1 MGAAFF
7 ALFASFAVR
16 NRVMPATLRAPSLFA
31 PANFINGYWV
41 GEGDRTFNTVIDKY
55 HGTELAKVPN
65 ATEAQM
71 EEAIAAAY
79 ASRDAVRKLSAG
91 ERSAKLEALAALIAK
106 NEEEL
111 AMLIVKEGGKPIG
124 YAKTEIARCIT
135 TVRTAAAEALRFTGE
150 SVALDYGAGA
160 GKTALTK
167 RFPIGVIAAITPFN
181 FPLNLVLHKV
191 APAMAVGCPVV
202 LKPAPQAPLSSL
214 ALARLIEDIGWPKGA
229 FSVLMCG
236 VPVAEKLVKDER
248 VAMLSF
254 TGSDKVGWHL
264 KAICGKKKV
273 ALELGGNASVI
284 VDEGVDLASTA
295 KSVAVGANIYAGQ
308 TCISTQRIYVVQS
321 VFEQFR
327 DLLVKEYAEL
337 KGGDPGDASVTVGP
351 IIDKGHY
358 ERIASWVDEALKG
371 GAEILA
377 GGKPVDLARNIYA
390 ATLLTNTRHDMRVNC
405 AEVFGPVAIVE
416 PVADFAEAIA
426 QVNSSTYGL
435 QAGVFTNSVSN
446 MKRAHDE
453 LEVGGIIMNNVP
465 GFRLDSMPYGGIKD
479 SGLGREGVKYAMEE
493 MSEPRLLVY

>member
-1 MGAAFF
+1 
-7 ALFASFAVR
+7 
-16 NRVMPATLRAPSLFA
+16 MPSTLTVPTLYS
-31 PANFINGYWV
+31 PANFINGSWSF
-41 GEGDRTFNTVIDKY
+41 EGDGTFNTVIDKY
-55 HGTELAKVPN
+55 NGDHLARIPH

-79 ASRDAVRKLSAG
+79 ASREAVRKLSAG
-91 ERSAKLEALAALIAK
+91 ERSAKLETLASMIAK
-106 NEEEL
+106 HDEEL
-111 AMLIVKEGGKPIG
+111 AMLIVREGGKPIG
-124 YAKTEIARCIT
+124 YAKAEIARCIT

-160 GKTALTK
+160 GKTAFTK

-202 LKPAPQAPLSSL
+202 LKPAPQAPLSAF
-214 ALARLIEDIGWPKGA
+214 ALGKLIEEIGWPKGA

-284 VDEGVDLASTA
+284 VDAGVDLASTA
-295 KSVAVGANIYAGQ
+295 QTVAIGANIYAGQ
-308 TCISTQRIYVVQS
+308 TCISTQRIYVVKS
-321 VFEQFR
+321 VFAQFR
-327 DLLVKEYAEL
+327 DLLVKEYAAL
-337 KGGDPGDASVTVGP
+337 KAGDPSDASVTVGP
-351 IIDKGHY
+351 IIDKGHFD
-358 ERIASWVDEALKG
+358 RIAHWVNEAMTS
-371 GAEILA
+371 GAQVLF
-377 GGKPVDLARNIYA
+377 GGKAVDVDRNIYA
-390 ATLLTNTRHDMRVNC
+390 PTLLTGTSADMKVGC
-405 AEVFGPVAIVE
+405 AEVFGPVAILE
-416 PVADFAEAIA
+416 EVADFGEAIA
-426 QVNSSTYGL
+426 RVNDSTYGL
-435 QAGVFTNSVSN
+435 QAGVFTDSVGN

-453 LEVGGIIMNNVP
+453 LEVGGIIINNVP

-493 MSEPRLLVY
+493 MSEPRLIVF

>member
-1 MGAAFF
+1 MSSTHT
-7 ALFASFAVR
+7 AS
-16 NRVMPATLRAPSLFA
+16 SLFT
-31 PANFINGYWV
+31 PANLINGIWSF
-41 GEGDRTFNTVIDKY
+41 EGDGTFNTVIDKY
-55 HGTELAKVPN
+55 HGTELAKLPN

-79 ASRDAVRKLSAG
+79 ASRETLRKLSAG
-91 ERSAKLEALAALIAK
+91 ERSTKLEALASLIAK
-106 NEEEL
+106 HEGEL
-111 AMLIVKEGGKPIG
+111 ATLIVKEGGKPIG
-124 YAKTEIARCIT
+124 YAKVEIARCIT

-150 SVALDYGAGA
+150 SVAMDFGAGA
-160 GKTALTK
+160 GKTAITK

-202 LKPAPQAPLSSL
+202 LKPAPQAPLSAL
-214 ALARLIEDIGWPKGA
+214 ALGKLIEEIGWPQGA

-264 KAICGKKKV
+264 KSICGKKKV

-284 VDEGVDLASTA
+284 IDEGVDLAAIA
-295 KSVAVGANIYAGQ
+295 KTVAIGANIYAGQ

-321 VFEQFR
+321 AFEQFR
-327 DLLVKEYAEL
+327 DLLVKEYAAL
-337 KGGDPGDASVTVGP
+337 NAGDPSDASVTVGP
-351 IIDKGHY
+351 IIDKSHF
-358 ERIASWVDEALKG
+358 ERIGSWVDEAVKG
-371 GAEILA
+371 GATLLV
-377 GGKPVDLARNIYA
+377 GGKADDAQRNIYA
-390 ATLLTNTRHDMRVNC
+390 ATLLTGTKGTMKVNC
-405 AEVFGPVAIVE
+405 AEVFGPVAVLE
-416 PVADFAEAIA
+416 AVADFGEAIA
-426 QVNSSTYGL
+426 AVNDSAYGL
-435 QAGVFTNSVSN
+435 QAGVFTNSIAH

-453 LEVGGIIMNNVP
+453 LEVGGIIINNVP
-465 GFRLDSMPYGGIKD
+465 GFRVDSMPYGGIKD

>member
-1 MGAAFF
+1 MSSIATAPTKTSTTS
-7 ALFASFAVR
+7 ALF
-16 NRVMPATLRAPSLFA
+16 N
-31 PANFINGYWV
+31 PANYINGFWV
-41 GEGDRTFNTVIDKY
+41 SEGDGTFNTVIDKY
-55 HGTELAKVPN
+55 HGTELAKVPH

-91 ERSAKLEALAALIAK
+91 ERSAKLEALAVLIAK

-124 YAKTEIARCIT
+124 YAKAEIARCIT
-135 TVRTAAAEALRFTGE
+135 TVRTASAEALRFTGE

-160 GKTALTK
+160 GKTAFTK

-191 APAMAVGCPVV
+191 APAMAVGCSVV
-202 LKPAPQAPLSSL
+202 LKPAPQAPISSL
-214 ALARLIEDIGWPKGA
+214 ALAKLIAEIGWPQGA
-229 FSVLMCG
+229 FNVLMCG

-264 KAICGKKKV
+264 KSICGKKKV

-284 VDEGVDLASTA
+284 VDGGVDLASIA
-295 KSVAVGANIYAGQ
+295 KTVAIGANIYAGQ
-308 TCISTQRIYVVQS
+308 TCISSQRIYVVKS
-321 VFEQFR
+321 VFTQFR
-327 DLLVKEYAEL
+327 DLLVKEYAAL
-337 KGGDPGDASVTVGP
+337 KAGDPGDTSVTIGP
-351 IIDKGHY
+351 IIDKGHFD
-358 ERIASWVDEALKG
+358 RISAWVHEAVNG
-371 GAEILA
+371 GAQVLA
-377 GGKPVDLARNIYA
+377 GGKPVDAERNIYA
-390 ATLLTNTRHDMRVNC
+390 ATLLTGTKKDMKVTC
-405 AEVFGPVAIVE
+405 AEVFGPVAILEEVE
-416 PVADFAEAIA
+416 DFGEAIA
-426 QVNSSTYGL
+426 RVNDSTYGL
-435 QAGVFTNSVSN
+435 QAGVFTDSVAN

-453 LEVGGIIMNNVP
+453 LEVGGIIINNVP

-493 MSEPRLLVY
+493 MSEPRLMVY

>member
-1 MGAAFF
+1 M
-7 ALFASFAVR
+7 SQ
-16 NRVMPATLRAPSLFA
+16 TLSVPTVLIT
-31 PANFINGYWV
+31 PANFVNGSWSF
-41 GEGDRTFNTVIDKY
+41 EGDGTFNTVIDKY
-55 HGTELAKVPN
+55 SGDHLARIPH

-79 ASRDAVRKLSAG
+79 KSRDAVRKLSAG
-91 ERSAKLEALAALIAK
+91 ERAAKLEALASLIAK
-106 NEEEL
+106 HEEEL
-111 AMLIVKEGGKPIG
+111 ALLIVKEGGKPIG

-160 GKTALTK
+160 GKTAFTK

-181 FPLNLVLHKV
+181 FPMNLVLHKV

-214 ALARLIEDIGWPKGA
+214 ALGRLIEEVGWPKGA
-229 FSVLMCG
+229 FSVLICG

-273 ALELGGNASVI
+273 ALELGGNAAVI
-284 VDEGVDLASTA
+284 VDEGVDLAVAA
-295 KSVAVGANIYAGQ
+295 KTVAIGANVYAGQ
-308 TCISTQRIYVVQS
+308 TCISTQRIYAVKS
-321 VFEQFR
+321 VFAQFR
-327 DLLVKEYAEL
+327 DLLVKEYATL
-337 KGGDPGDASVTVGP
+337 KAGDPSDASVTVGP
-351 IIDKGHY
+351 IIDKGHFD
-358 ERIASWVDEALKG
+358 RIAHWVNEAVTG
-371 GAEILA
+371 GAQVLS
-377 GGKPVDLARNIYA
+377 GGKAVDVDRNIYA
-390 ATLLTNTRHDMRVNC
+390 PTLLTGTTNTMKVTC
-405 AEVFGPVAIVE
+405 AEVFGPVAILE
-416 PVADFAEAIA
+416 EVADFGEAIA
-426 QVNSSTYGL
+426 RVNDSTYGL
-435 QAGVFTNSVSN
+435 QAGVFTDSVAN

-453 LEVGGIIMNNVP
+453 LEVGGIIINNVP

>member
-1 MGAAFF
+1 M
-7 ALFASFAVR
+7 SQ
-16 NRVMPATLRAPSLFA
+16 TLTAPIVLVH
-31 PANFINGYWV
+31 PANFINGVWMTD
-41 GEGDRTFNTVIDKY
+41 GDGTFNTVIDKY
-55 HGTELAKVPN
+55 HGTELARLPH

-79 ASRDAVRKLSAG
+79 ASRDVVRKLSGG

-106 NEEEL
+106 HEEEL
-111 AMLIVKEGGKPIG
+111 ATLIVKEGGKPIG
-124 YAKTEIARCIT
+124 YAKAEIARCIT

-160 GKTALTK
+160 GRTALTK

-202 LKPAPQAPLSSL
+202 LKPAPQAPLSAI
-214 ALARLIEDIGWPKGA
+214 ALGRLIEEIDWPKGA

-236 VPVAEKLVKDER
+236 VPVAEKLVQDDR

-264 KAICGKKKV
+264 KSICGKKKV

-284 VDEGVDLASTA
+284 VDEGVDLASIA
-295 KSVAVGANIYAGQ
+295 KTVAIGANIYAGQ
-308 TCISTQRIYVVQS
+308 TCISTQRIYAVKS
-321 VFEQFR
+321 VFAQFR
-327 DLLVKEYAEL
+327 DLLVKEYGLLQA
-337 KGGDPGDASVTVGP
+337 GDPSNAEVTVGP

-358 ERIASWVDEALKG
+358 DRIASWVDEALKG

-390 ATLLTNTRHDMRVNC
+390 ATLLTNTQHSMRVNC
-405 AEVFGPVAIVE
+405 AEVFGPVAILE
-416 PVADFAEAIA
+416 PVADFGEAIA
-426 QVNSSTYGL
+426 QVNNSTYGL
-435 QAGVFTNSVSN
+435 QAGVFTDSVAN

-453 LEVGGIIMNNVP
+453 LEVGGIIVNNVP
-465 GFRLDSMPYGGIKD
+465 GFRVDSMPYGGIKD

>member
-1 MGAAFF
+1 MSDTATVSVRSTTSSSLYPHANYIDGA
-7 ALFASFAVR
+7 
-16 NRVMPATLRAPSLFA
+16 
-31 PANFINGYWV
+31 WV
-41 GEGDRTFNTVIDKY
+41 SEGDGTFNTVIDKY
-55 HGTELAKVPN
+55 HGTELARIPH

-71 EEAIAAAY
+71 EDAIAAAY

-91 ERSAKLEALAALIAK
+91 ERSAKLEALASLIAK
-106 NEEEL
+106 HEEEL
-111 AMLIVKEGGKPIG
+111 AVLIVQEGGKPIG

-135 TVRTAAAEALRFTGE
+135 TVRTAAAEALRYTGE

-160 GKTALTK
+160 GKTAFTK
-167 RFPIGVIAAITPFN
+167 RFPIGIIAAITPFN

-214 ALARLIEDIGWPKGA
+214 ALGKLIEQVGWPKGA

-284 VDEGVDLASTA
+284 VDEGVNLASTA
-295 KSVAVGANIYAGQ
+295 KTVAIGANIYAGQ
-308 TCISTQRIYVVQS
+308 TCISTQRIYAVKS
-321 VFEQFR
+321 VFAQFR
-327 DLLVKEYAEL
+327 DLLVKEFAAL
-337 KGGDPGDASVTVGP
+337 NAGDPNNTSVTVGP
-351 IIDKGHY
+351 IIDKGHF
-358 ERIASWVDEALKG
+358 ERISSWVDEAVKG
-371 GAEILA
+371 GAQVLA
-377 GGKPVDLARNIYA
+377 GGKPFDAAHNIYG
-390 ATLLTNTRHDMRVNC
+390 ATLLTGTKREMKVNC
-405 AEVFGPVAIVE
+405 AEVFGPVAILE
-416 PVADFAEAIA
+416 EVADFHEAISR
-426 QVNSSTYGL
+426 VNDSTYGL
-435 QAGVFTNSVSN
+435 QAGVFTDSVAN

-493 MSEPRLLVY
+493 MSEPRLIVY